1 MNIFQETNRNLLVSA
16 VIKEDVLG
24 VVLALINEEQLGDL
38 SMEIIC
44 LPVFIII

>member
-1 MNIFQETNRNLLVSA
+1 MIISQQTNRNLLVSA

-24 VVLALINEEQLGDL
+24 VVLALINEEQLRDL

-44 LPVFIII
+44 LPVFVII